1 MNLRNNLEMSFDTY
15 DQYINFMIK
24 STFPHDQ
31 LDVNNFSVPPL

>member
-1 MNLRNNLEMSFDTY
+1 MDLRNNPEMSFDTY

-31 LDVNNFSVPPL
+31 LDVNNFGVSPL